1 MLKRIKI
8 SQPIIDSKEI
18 KSIISVAKS
27 GWLTNGPKTIEFEKS
42 VNKIIGSKNA
52 IAVNS
57 CTNGIIATMHAL
69 GLKRGDEII
78 TTPLTFV
85 SVIHSLY
92 NFGLKI
98 KLVDIN
104 YKNLSIDL
112 KTVRNN
118 VTRKTKCV
126 LITHYGG
133 IPVEV
138 QSIISFCKKKKIHVI
153 EDAATAFGAKVNNKH
168 IGSYNNSVAI
178 FSFYANKVIT
188 TGEGG
193 VITLNNSK
201 LAKKIRNLISCGINK
216 DPWRRNKS
224 KKIWFYKVSNYGF
237 KFNFTD
243 LQASIGIEQIKKL
256 KKIQS
261 YRNKL
266 RLLYNREL
274 KELTNKD
281 IISIK
286 EPEKNKF
293 YAEYIYTIILNEKKI
308 KFNRDDL
315 INYLKKNNIDTT
327 VHYIPANKHD
337 FYKKNFK
344 KFKLINS
351 DYVFKNIISLP
362 FHNRLKYQDI
372 IYISKKIKN
381 FINNEKKNEQKK

>member
-8 SQPIIDSKEI
+8 AQPVIDDKEI
-18 KSIISVAKS
+18 KSLIAVAKS
-27 GWLTNGPKTIEFEKS
+27 GWLTNGPKTIEFEKN
-42 VNKIIGSKNA
+42 VNKVIGSKNA

-112 KTVRNN
+112 ETIRNN
-118 VTRKTKCV
+118 VSKKTKCI

-133 IPVEV
+133 IPVQV
-138 QSIISFCKKKKIHVI
+138 QNIISFCKKKKIHVI
-153 EDAATAFGAKVNNKH
+153 EDAATAFGAKINNKH
-168 IGSYNNSVAI
+168 VGSYNNSIAI

-193 VITLNNSK
+193 VITLNNQK
-201 LAKKIRNLISCGINK
+201 LAKKIRSLISCGISK
-216 DPWRRNKS
+216 DPWHRNTS
-224 KKIWFYKVSNYGF
+224 KRMWFYKVLNYGF

-243 LQASIGIEQIKKL
+243 LQASIGIEQLKKL
-256 KKIQS
+256 KKIQN
-261 YRNKL
+261 YRGRL
-266 RLLYNREL
+266 RLAYNSEL
-274 KELTNKD
+274 KELISKD
-281 IISIK
+281 IINIRQ
-286 EPEKNKF
+286 PEKNKF
-293 YAEYIYTIILNEKKI
+293 YSEYIYTIILNEKKI
-308 KFNRDDL
+308 IFNRDDL
-315 INYLKKNNIDTT
+315 INHLKKNNIDTT

-337 FYKKNFK
+337 FYKKTFK
-344 KFKLINS
+344 KFKLPNS

-362 FHNRLKYQDI
+362 FHNGLTFKDI
-372 IYISKKIKN
+372 IYVSKIIKN
-381 FINNEKKNEQKK
+381 FIGNGK